1 MKAIKWLDE
10 NLEEIIMVVL
20 CAIMACI
27 MILQVIMRYAFRNS
41 LSWSEELTRFLFIWS
56 SFLSISFCTRKRLN
70 IQITMLLEALP
81 EKVRAILMIVVDVIL
96 VCLFAYLT
104 PSAISY
110 LQQTISNGQLS
121 TALRIPMAVVYL
133 SPVVG
138 FILAIIRHIQA
149 IFYDISLLKNGFPEK
164 TTDEAIQ

>member
-1 MKAIKWLDE
+1 MKVIKWLDE
-10 NLEEIIMVVL
+10 NLEEIIMIVL
-20 CAIMACI
+20 CGIMACI

-56 SFLSISFCTRKRLN
+56 AFLSISFCTRKKLN

-81 EKVRAILMIVVDVIL
+81 VRIRYILMIIVDVIM

-110 LQQTISNGQLS
+110 LQQTIANNQLS
-121 TALRIPMAVVYL
+121 TALRLPMAVVYL
-133 SPVVG
+133 APVVG
-138 FILAIIRHIQA
+138 FILAIIRHLQSILFDIRDMKKA
-149 IFYDISLLKNGFPEK
+149 IAEESAK
-164 TTDEAIQ
+164 

>member
-10 NLEEIIMVVL
+10 NIEEIILVVL

-27 MILQVIMRYAFRNS
+27 MILQVIMRYVFRAS

-56 SFLSISFCTRKRLN
+56 SFLSISYCTRKRLN

-81 EKVRAILMIVVDVIL
+81 VRIRYILMMIVDVIM

-104 PSAISY
+104 PAAINY
-110 LQQTISNGQLS
+110 LGQTIANNQLS
-121 TALRIPMAVVYL
+121 TALRLPMAVIYL
-133 SPVVG
+133 APVVG
-138 FILAIIRHIQA
+138 FILAIIRHLQSIA
-149 IFYDISLLKNGFPEK
+149 YDVSEMKKALAE
-164 TTDEAIQ
+164 EAAK